1 MKQFLKTVLASMIGV
16 FLSSILL
23 FFFVILLI
31 IGIASTVDSPKSGS
45 AEKGTIL
52 HLNLTEEISERA
64 SDNPFANLNPMSLQ
78 VGKGLGLDRILECLE
93 NASKDPNVSGIYL
106 EVPSDRKSVV

>member
-1 MKQFLKTVLASMIGV
+1 MGLASTI
-16 FLSSILL
+16 
-23 FFFVILLI
+23 
-31 IGIASTVDSPKSGS
+31 DSPKKGS

-64 SDNPFANLNPMSLQ
+64 SDNPFANLNPMSLE

-93 NASKDPNVSGIYL
+93 KASRDPNVSGIYL
-106 EVPSDRKSVV
+106 EVPSVSGGMASMEEIRNGLNAFKKAGKFILKMVLKFMPI